1 MKKLFLFSFLVMM
14 MATQGFA
21 QAKRSASSP
30 ELQITGIKLK
40 GETAQKLREKI
51 EEKSF
56 FTIDREGMIR
66 PMEGYSIRYSNKFK
80 TLFITEREGE
90 IPPVV
95 KDGVLDLGNGYFL
108 RCYSYNNCTNCMP
121 DIVGTAYCKSQN
133 CRCLGEVIMPSKDVA
148 EFSTP
153 SGNFRGEELR

>member
-14 MATQGFA
+14 MATQVFA
-21 QAKRSASSP
+21 QAKRSASIS
-30 ELQITGIKLK
+30 ELQITGVKLK
-40 GETAQKLREKI
+40 GESLQKLREKI
-51 EEKSF
+51 DEKSF
-56 FTIDREGMIR
+56 FTVDKEGMIR
-66 PMEGYSIRYSNKFK
+66 PIKGYSIRYSSKFK

-95 KDGVLDLGNGYFL
+95 KDGIEDLGNGYFL
-108 RCYSYNNCTNCMP
+108 NCYSIGSCSKCEP
-121 DIVGTAYCKSQN
+121 DIVGTAFCASQN
-133 CRCLGEVIMPSKDVA
+133 CNCLTEVIMPSKDVA